1 MQILSEPHEPV
12 ESAAQN
18 LSHEPPAPATAPL
31 KKPRL
36 KELIKLFAE
45 AIKEY
50 DLVEDVELGV
60 GKDSSQD
67 GRQSPDHH
75 DKNPNT
81 DKDIANLWRNVKP
94 MQLEIVRVD
103 PQAQLEFHERYSS
116 VDDVYKLFI
125 DKKYPINHAP
135 PFIEIHACLLR
146 WRLSELQKARLDF
159 EEEFEESYFDESIG
173 PLIHGQ
179 IVT

>member
-1 MQILSEPHEPV
+1 VQILSEPHEPV

-81 DKDIANLWRNVKP
+81 DKDIAKLWRDVKP
-94 MQLEIVRVD
+94 MVLETVSVD
-103 PQAQLEFHERYSS
+103 PQAQLEFHEQYSS

-125 DKKYPINHAP
+125 DKMDPSGSNKETPYH
-135 PFIEIHACLLR
+135 
-146 WRLSELQKARLDF
+146 
-159 EEEFEESYFDESIG
+159 
-173 PLIHGQ
+173 
-179 IVT
+179 